1 MTRDVLTEIELDA
14 PIGKVWSLLSDVDSW
29 DTWTSIF
36 NFKMAN
42 LKPGGRALLLAKVGP
57 APAPLPVKF
66 DVVEKERE
74 LRWHGGVPGVVY
86 GSHFLK
92 LEKVDASRTR
102 LIHGEEFSGLVINAS
117 WGLLGKQLPAAYKAF
132 NRHLQKRLY

>member
-1 MTRDVLTEIELDA
+1 MPHDVHTQIELEA
-14 PIGKVWSLLSDVDSW
+14 PIGKVWSLLADINSW
-29 DTWTSIF
+29 DTWTPIF
-36 NFKMAN
+36 NFKMAS

-66 DVVEKERE
+66 DVVDKERE
-74 LRWHGGVPGVVY
+74 LRWHGGVKGMLY

-92 LEKVDASRTR
+92 LEKIDENRTR
-102 LIHGEEFSGLVINAS
+102 LIHGEEFSGLVISAS

-132 NRHLQKRLY
+132 NRHLSRRLI